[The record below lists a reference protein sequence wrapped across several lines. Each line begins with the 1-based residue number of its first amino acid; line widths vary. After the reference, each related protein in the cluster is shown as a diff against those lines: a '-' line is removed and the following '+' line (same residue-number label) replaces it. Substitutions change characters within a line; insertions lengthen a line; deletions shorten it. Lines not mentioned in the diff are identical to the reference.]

1 MKALICVDVQNDFV
15 KPDGALP
22 VPHAEEI
29 AEKIIKLARECR
41 SKGWMIY
48 ATADTHYLADGE
60 RNDEACK
67 WAEKTAYSKTLEG
80 QRIPKHCIDGSE
92 GHKIVDGLVKDE
104 NRDVIIPQRH
114 IVDKGTFGST
124 DLIDLLGLR
133 FKYGNGLES
142 LGEPLDEIVLCGFC
156 TGICVLTNALLLRTA
171 FPDTTITVLKDFCGD
186 VTPEDHQRAIHQ
198 MTRLLINIG

>member
-48 ATADTHYLADGE
+48 ATADTHYLSDGE
-60 RNDEACK
+60 DKEEIEFA
-67 WAEKTAYSKTLEG
+67 KTLEG
-80 QRIPKHCIDGSE
+80 QSIPEHCIDGSE
-92 GHKIVDGLVKDE
+92 GHKIIDGLVKDE

-124 DLIDLLGLR
+124 GLIDLLELQ
-133 FKYGNGLES
+133 FKYGNELES
-142 LGEPLDEIVLCGFC
+142 LGEPLDEIALCGFC
-156 TGICVLTNALLLRTA
+156 TGICVLANAVLLRAA
-171 FPDTTITVLKDFCGD
+171 FPNTPITVLQDLCGD
-186 VTPEDHQRAIHQ
+186 FTPEDHQQAIHQ

>member
-48 ATADTHYLADGE
+48 ATADTHYLADGADKKE
-60 RNDEACK
+60 IEFA
-67 WAEKTAYSKTLEG
+67 KTLEG

-92 GHKIVDGLVKDE
+92 GHKIVEGLVKDE

-114 IVDKGTFGST
+114 IVDKVTFGSN
-124 DLIDLLGLR
+124 DLVNLLELH
-133 FKYGNGLES
+133 FKYGNMFERI
-142 LGEPLDEIVLCGFC
+142 GEPLDEIVICGFC
-156 TGICVLTNALLLRTA
+156 TGICVLSNAILLRAA
-171 FPDTTITVLKDFCGD
+171 FPNTTITVLQDFCGD

>member
-60 RNDEACK
+60 DKDEIEFA
-67 WAEKTAYSKTLEG
+67 KTLEG

-124 DLIDLLGLR
+124 DLIDLLELQ
-133 FKYGNGLES
+133 FKYGNELES
-142 LGEPLDEIVLCGFC
+142 LGEPLDEIALCGFC
-156 TGICVLTNALLLRTA
+156 TGICVLANAILLRSA
-171 FPDTTITVLKDFCGD
+171 FPNTTITVLQDFCGD
-186 VTPEDHQRAIHQ
+186 VTLEDHQRAIHQ
-198 MTRLLINIG
+198 MTRLLIDIG

>member
-41 SKGWMIY
+41 SKGWVIY

-60 RNDEACK
+60 HNDETRK
-67 WAEKTAYSKTLEG
+67 WAEKTDYVKTLEG

-114 IVDKGTFGST
+114 IVYKRTFGST
-124 DLIDLLGLR
+124 NLISLLELQ

-186 VTPEDHQRAIHQ
+186 LTREDHERAILQ
-198 MTRLLINIG
+198 MTRCLIDIG

>member
-60 RNDEACK
+60 DKEEIEFA
-67 WAEKTAYSKTLEG
+67 KTLEG
-80 QRIPKHCIDGSE
+80 KRIPKHCIDGSE
-92 GHKIVDGLVKDE
+92 GHKIVEGLVNDE
-104 NRDVIIPQRH
+104 NRDVIIPQSH
-114 IVDKGTFGST
+114 IIDKVTFGSE
-124 DLIDLLGLR
+124 DLVTKLSYDFR
-133 FKYGNGLES
+133 YGNDMELI
-142 LGEPLDEIVLCGFC
+142 GEPLEEIVLCGFC
-156 TGICVLTNALLLRTA
+156 TGICVLANAMLLRTA
-171 FPDTTITVLKDFCGD
+171 FPNTTITVLQDLCGD
-186 VTPEDHQRAIHQ
+186 LTREDHERAIHQ
-198 MTRLLINIG
+198 MTRCLIDIG